1 MHLNT
6 SSSHFDAFG
15 GRDYASM
22 HRHCEVKH
30 FPPQSMII
38 KFFYRC
44 PNVKYGEHVKL
55 TGSIP

>member
-6 SSSHFDAFG
+6 SFSHFD

-30 FPPQSMII
+30 LPQQSMVI

-44 PNVKYGEHVKL
+44 PNVKYGQNVKL

>member
-6 SSSHFDAFG
+6 SFSHYD
-15 GRDYASM
+15 DYGKDYGSM
-22 HRHCEVKH
+22 HRHYEVKH
-30 FPPQSMII
+30 FHQQSMII

-44 PNVKYGEHVKL
+44 PNVKYGQHVKL